1 MRSAQRETAA
11 ADEAVGAGDE
21 VEWATVCPMDAIV
34 PGTGAAALVAGEQI
48 ALVRT
53 RTGHV
58 YAISNFDP
66 FSRAFVLARG
76 IVGDRDGR
84 PKIASP
90 MYKQSFDLVS
100 GACLDAPQVVL
111 PVYPVR
117 VQGSWIQVGVARRR
131 PTGSPPEAEVSDPA
145 PAGLW
150 GRIS

>member
-1 MRSAQRETAA
+1 MNERE
-11 ADEAVGAGDE
+11 ENAVPPPVSIAPAGSELEAGD
-21 VEWATVCPMDAIV
+21 VRWRDVCAIDELV
-34 PGTGAAALVAGEQI
+34 PGTGAAVLVAGEQV

-53 RTGHV
+53 CEGRI

-90 MYKQSFDLVS
+90 IYKQTFDLET
-100 GACLDAPQVVL
+100 GACFDDPKVTL

-117 VQGSWIQVGVARRR
+117 VVGARVHIGVA
-131 PTGSPPEAEVSDPA
+131 PPRSA
-145 PAGLW
+145 
-150 GRIS
+150 